1 MDQTKKKFR
10 NYSIC
15 YNDDLHT
22 MTNYIMDRTG
32 VTNRSQAF
40 KMAVKQYYLS
50 LREDE
55 KLKALK

>member
-1 MDQTKKKFR
+1 MDETKTKFR
-10 NYSIC
+10 NYSIS
-15 YNDDLHT
+15 YDNDLHE

-32 VTNRSQAF
+32 VTARSQAF

-50 LREDE
+50 LKEDE